1 MSKKTLAPV
10 VPEVDSIGPDQRVAI
25 LRAVY
30 DRVDNQPPLG
40 ERYEHL
46 LKEIIRSSIAE
57 IGVRPTPDFSESL
70 VEELFA
76 YIANLG
82 PIQKYLEDPLVSEIM
97 VNGPN
102 QIFIEKN
109 GEMLLTDT
117 CYENKEQLRFAIN
130 HIINPMGRFVNGKRP
145 LIDSR
150 LPDGSRV
157 NAVIQPVSPEW
168 PCLTIRRFL
177 KDKLTVDQLVG
188 LGSLSPK
195 IAEFLEVCVKARL
208 NMVVAGNTSS
218 GKTTLLNILAG
229 HIPDWER
236 IVTIEDSAELN
247 LHQTHKVSLEA
258 QPPDYN
264 GEGEVT
270 IRDLVRNSL
279 RMRPDRIIVGEVRG
293 AESIDMLQAMNTG
306 HEGSLT
312 TVHSNS
318 PRDTIARL
326 ETMALMAGFEMPV
339 SAVRKQIASALH
351 LIVYLNRM
359 ADGSRRLTAISEV
372 VGMEGDV
379 VTMQELFKF
388 EQQGLDEKRRPKG
401 VFKSSGLMPT
411 FRDKLE
417 AVGFKIDSK
426 WFQTN

>member
-1 MSKKTLAPV
+1 MSKKASAPV
-10 VPEVDSIGPDQRVAI
+10 LPEVDTIGHDERVAI
-25 LRAVY
+25 LRGVY
-30 DRVDNQPPLG
+30 DKVDREPPLG
-40 ERYEHL
+40 ERYEYL
-46 LKEIIRSSIAE
+46 LKEIIRSSIADAG
-57 IGVRPTPDFSESL
+57 IRPTRDFSDSL
-70 VEELFA
+70 VNELFGYVA
-76 YIANLG
+76 SLG
-82 PIQKYLEDPLVSEIM
+82 PITPYLDDPQVSEIM

-117 CYENKEQLRFAIN
+117 CYENNQQLRFAIN
-130 HIINPMGRFVNGKRP
+130 HIINPMGRFVNSKRP

-177 KDKLTVDQLVG
+177 KDKLSVDQLVA
-188 LGSLSPK
+188 LGSLNTK
-195 IAEFLEVCVKARL
+195 IAEFLAVCVKARL

-258 QPPDYN
+258 QPPDYK
-264 GEGEVT
+264 GEGQVT
-270 IRDLVRNSL
+270 IRELVRNAL

-326 ETMALMAGFEMPV
+326 ETMGLMAGFEMPV
-339 SAVRKQIASALH
+339 SAIRKQIASALH
-351 LIVYLNRM
+351 MIVYLNRM
-359 ADGSRRLTAISEV
+359 PDGSRRLTQISEV

-379 VTMQELFKF
+379 VSMQELFKF
-388 EQQGLDEKRRPKG
+388 EQTG
-401 VFKSSGLMPT
+401 VDKDHHPIGNFRSSGLPPR
-411 FRDKLE
+411 FKDKLE
-417 AVGFKIDSK
+417 AVGYKLDRN
-426 WFQTN
+426 WFMN

>member
-1 MSKKTLAPV
+1 MSKKTSTPV
-10 VPEVDSIGPDQRVAI
+10 LPEVDSIGKDQRVAI
-25 LRAVY
+25 LRGIFDKV
-30 DRVDNQPPLG
+30 DREPPLG
-40 ERYEHL
+40 EMYEYL
-46 LKEIIRSSIAE
+46 LKDIIRSAITDAG
-57 IGVRPTPDFSESL
+57 IRPTKEFAESL
-70 VEELFA
+70 ENELFA
-76 YIANLG
+76 YVANLG
-82 PIQKYLEDPLVSEIM
+82 PIEPYLQDPQVSEIM

-117 CYENKEQLRFAIN
+117 CYESNQQLRFAIN
-130 HIINPMGRFVNGKRP
+130 HIVNPMGRFVSGKRP

-177 KDKLTVDQLVG
+177 KDKLTVDQLVA

-195 IAEFLEVCVKARL
+195 IAEFLEMCVKARL

-258 QPPDYN
+258 QPADYR
-264 GEGEVT
+264 GEGAVS
-270 IRDLVRNSL
+270 IRDLVRNAL

-318 PRDTIARL
+318 PRDSIARL
-326 ETMALMAGFEMPV
+326 ETMALMAGFELPI

-359 ADGSRRLTAISEV
+359 ADGSRRLTHISEV

-379 VTMQELFKF
+379 VTMQDLFRF
-388 EQQGLDEKRRPKG
+388 EQTGVDEKRRPVG
-401 VFKSSGLMPT
+401 TFRSSGLMPT

-417 AVGFKIDSK
+417 AVGFRMDRN
-426 WFQTN
+426 WFMN